1 MRFPRLVTFGHF
13 VKSAVAPRVL
23 VIDVPAQIGLITT
36 DRQNTFLLLE
46 LIVTQKLYCRSK
58 ETGKS

>member
-1 MRFPRLVTFGHF
+1 LGHF